1 MALPPVR
8 RADGGAT
15 FAVRV
20 SPGAR
25 ASRILGVHGDAL
37 KVSVAAPPEKGRANA
52 ALLDLLARGL
62 EVSTS
67 RLSVASGSLS
77 RDKVV
82 RIEGLS
88 PAEVAA
94 RLLLLLGRP

>member
-1 MALPPVR
+1 
-8 RADGGAT
+8 
-15 FAVRV
+15 VRV

-25 ASRILGVHGDAL
+25 ASRVLGVHGDAL
-37 KVSVAAPPEKGRANA
+37 KVSVSAPPEKGRANA
-52 ALLDLLARGL
+52 ALLELLAREL
-62 EVSTS
+62 EVPKS
-67 RLSVASGSLS
+67 RLSVCSGSLS

-94 RLLLLLGRP
+94 RLLLILGRP